1 MITKY
6 KNYIRLL
13 ITGFL
18 MGTAD
23 LVPGVSG
30 GTVAFVSGIYEELLQ
45 AIKTVSGTT
54 LGLVLRGKLIQAF
67 RTIPFRFLVPLL
79 TGIFT
84 AIFTLA
90 QLFTYL
96 LGSHERL
103 VWAFFFGMVAAST
116 YIVAKRVVKWD
127 VRDVVIFL
135 LSALF
140 AYWIV
145 GDHFVSTPHTLPMIF
160 ASGAIAICA
169 MILPGISGSFIL
181 VLLGQ
186 YSYLLS
192 SVVDRRFSVLIIFSL
207 GAAIGLS
214 LFSRLLSWL
223 FSKHHDISVVL
234 LSGFMLGSLRK
245 VWPFTYSGQVNVP
258 LEVLLL
264 AMLGGVIVL
273 ALARLDG
280 LKERTTDIQDNAF
293 KKSHAEAQKLRNN

>member
-1 MITKY
+1 
-6 KNYIRLL
+6 
-13 ITGFL
+13 

-54 LGLVLRGKLIQAF
+54 LSLLLHGKLIQAY
-67 RTIPFRFLVPLL
+67 RSVPFRFLLPLL
-79 TGIFT
+79 TGLFT
-84 AIFTLA
+84 AIFSLA

-96 LGSHERL
+96 LSNYERL

-116 YIVAKRVVKWD
+116 YIVAKRIVKWD

-140 AYWIV
+140 AYWLV
-145 GDHFVSTPHTLPMIF
+145 GDHLVSTPHTLPMIF

-186 YSYLLS
+186 YAYLLS
-192 SVVDRRFSVLIIFSL
+192 SVVDRRFSVLIVFSA

-245 VWPFTYSGQVNVP
+245 VWPFTHGGQTDFQHIGVW
-258 LEVLLL
+258 VL
-264 AMLGGVIVL
+264 AIAGGIVVI
-273 ALARLDG
+273 ALARLDA
-280 LKERTTDIQDNAF
+280 LRERSTDIQDKEF
-293 KKSHAEAQKLRNN
+293 RDTHKESLKPKNN